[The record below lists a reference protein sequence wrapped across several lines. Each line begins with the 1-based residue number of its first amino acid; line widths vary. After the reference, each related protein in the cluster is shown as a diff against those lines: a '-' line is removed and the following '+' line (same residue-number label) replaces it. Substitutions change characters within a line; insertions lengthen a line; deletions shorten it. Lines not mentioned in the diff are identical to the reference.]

1 MIIEKGNFDKSI
13 FFDQY
18 KQAFQI
24 IDEILTGSS
33 YDENLDITKNKV
45 SNIVSFCGDRGEG
58 KTSALMTIRN
68 ILQDNTL
75 LNAAKES
82 GVLTYS
88 NEHSVNKNS
97 FKVIKPID
105 PAFFD
110 DKHNLIELLLGQM
123 YADLIY
129 NKDNAICGTNDG
141 NCDEDHKEYS

>member
-1 MIIEKGNFDKSI
+1 MTDNTIIFRKGESSGLIIEKGNFDKSI

-129 NKDNAICGTNDG
+129 NKDNL
-141 NCDEDHKEYS
+141 